1 MKKVGIWRFV
11 PLMILLLAAHH
22 SALSQRMRIDTDEIE
37 SLIDEWNFAH
47 NSRNIHSFQTVYAD
61 RLLFYT
67 EKVTES
73 KAIALKRQL
82 FDLKPYF
89 RQRITTEIKYT
100 PYSSGVVKC
109 EFTKEVFEQTH
120 WKKFPSYLLVSYEN
134 NHYSI
139 VGESDYPTD
148 RALKYKQQIGDAI
161 AFEKPKAD
169 EPDVPE
175 SIDTAGLDSVLAS
188 RLPSLTQ
195 KDTVTS
201 AGDTL
206 IHNPVFA
213 VFNSM
218 VTDLSSLGMVI
229 IPRAYIFLLVG
240 ILGIG
245 GLMIFIADSIYSRKR
260 RRPMASA
267 PVASR
272 RDEAEHVVQDFKLQ
286 SAFESFVITLFDPLY
301 FKCYRAKA
309 EHVYAGKTM
318 QAETGPDLIFDFNQ
332 KETRGRFGITT
343 QYYRHTPKNEVQL
356 HSHDRQ
362 QFIREF
368 ESTRDMD
375 VYYVL
380 GFGGRPDDPRELF
393 FVPAK
398 DVNSEYITRAELR
411 RYSKSGM
418 FYFNRKTGRIQ

>member
-1 MKKVGIWRFV
+1 MKKVGIWKFIALIV
-11 PLMILLLAAHH
+11 LLVVAQY
-22 SALSQRMRIDTDEIE
+22 SAMSQRMQIDTDEIE

-47 NSRNIHSFQTVYAD
+47 NSRNLHSFETVYAD

-67 EKVTES
+67 EAVTES
-73 KAIALKRQL
+73 KAISLKRQL
-82 FDLKPYF
+82 FHLKPYF

-120 WKKFPSYLLVSYEN
+120 WKKFPSYLLVSYEK

-148 RALKYKQQIGDAI
+148 RALKYKQQIGEAMT
-161 AFEKPKAD
+161 FEKKSD
-169 EPDVPE
+169 EQE
-175 SIDTAGLDSVLAS
+175 TIDTAGLDSALAL
-188 RLPSLTQ
+188 RLPSLRET
-195 KDTVTS
+195 DSVAS
-201 AGDTL
+201 ARDTL
-206 IHNPVFA
+206 IHDPVFG

-218 VTDLSSLGMVI
+218 VSDLSSLGMVI

-245 GLMIFIADSIYSRKR
+245 GLMIFVADSIHSRKR
-260 RRPMASA
+260 RRAVASA
-267 PVASR
+267 PAGSK
-272 RDEAEHVVQDFKLQ
+272 RDEAEHVVQDFKMQ
-286 SAFESFVITLFDPLY
+286 SAFEGFVITLFDPLY

-362 QFIREF
+362 QYIRQF
-368 ESTRDMD
+368 ESERDMD

-398 DVNSEYITRAELR
+398 DVDSEYITRAELK

>member
-1 MKKVGIWRFV
+1 MEKLGILRFILWIFALTLMDHQAVG
-11 PLMILLLAAHH
+11 
-22 SALSQRMRIDTDEIE
+22 QRMRLDTDEIE
-37 SLIDEWNFAH
+37 SLIDEWNFAN
-47 NSRNIHSFQTVYAD
+47 NSRNIHSFQSVYAD
-61 RLLFYT
+61 HLLFYT
-67 EKVTES
+67 EEVSES
-73 KAIALKRQL
+73 KAISLKRQL
-82 FDLKPYF
+82 FDRKPYF

-109 EFTKEVFEQTH
+109 EFTKEVFEKTY
-120 WKKFPSYLLVSYEN
+120 WKKYPSYLLVSYEN
-134 NHYSI
+134 KHYSI

-148 RALKYKQQIGDAI
+148 RVLKYKQEIGKPMTI
-161 AFEKPKAD
+161 EKPKPAA
-169 EPDVPE
+169 PE
-175 SIDTAGLDSVLAS
+175 AIDSVDLDSALAL
-188 RLPSLTQ
+188 RMPSLAEA
-195 KDTVTS
+195 DTTVAS
-201 AGDTL
+201 SRDTL
-206 IHNPVFA
+206 NDAPAFG

-218 VTDLSSLGMVI
+218 LSDLSSLGMVI
-229 IPRAYIFLLVG
+229 IPKGYIFILVG
-240 ILGIG
+240 ILGLG
-245 GLMIFIADSIYSRKR
+245 GLMIFIADSIYAR
-260 RRPMASA
+260 RRRRDA
-267 PVASR
+267 PTAPLPSR
-272 RDEAEHVVQDFKLQ
+272 RDEAEHVVQDFKMQ

-301 FKCYRAKA
+301 FKCFRAKA

-356 HSHDRQ
+356 PSHDRQ
-362 QFIREF
+362 QYIRLF
-368 ESTRDMD
+368 ESERDID

-398 DVNSEYITRAELR
+398 EVSSEYISRAELQ